1 MMEIGVKKREK
12 YSIKQLKSIILSYE
26 LFQSSR
32 FQMNSSKYFDFRSI
46 FSWILRPHT
55 GQLAPDLR

>member
-1 MMEIGVKKREK
+1 MMAIEVQKREK
-12 YSIKQLKSIILSYE
+12 YSIKKLKSINLSYE

-46 FSWILRPHT
+46 LSWILRPHT